1 MIMNRADRGNVVH
14 ERAMFDPIVL
24 TGLRDHLLAIESRKN
39 VAADLNERE
48 RAAVERG
55 ESSDALRMD
64 SRWYEVWRTL
74 SPAGRALLGPF
85 SLVRFPVQVR
95 HVRGESHK
103 VPWHQDA
110 GYIRLLGTNAPRQ
123 VITCF
128 IPLDPDPQARTTLQF
143 AELESNGE
151 FEHRKA
157 GAFGAG
163 IEQLAPKRVYHFDLA
178 LGDALVF
185 GDHAVHRTYTAPGAK
200 LERCSLEFRLLT
212 PEDGI
217 EGRDYFDVDTSRFIQ
232 KGATDNRP

>member
-1 MIMNRADRGNVVH
+1 MAMTQANRSEVVH
-14 ERAMFDPIVL
+14 ERAMFNPAIL
-24 TGLRDHLLAIESRKN
+24 TELRDYLLAIESNKN
-39 VAADLNERE
+39 SSADLNERE

-64 SRWYEVWRTL
+64 QRWYEVWRTL
-74 SPAGRALLGPF
+74 SPAGRSLLGPF

-128 IPLDPDPQARTTLQF
+128 IPLDPDPQTRTTLQF
-143 AELESNGE
+143 AEMQANVE

-163 IEQLAPKRVYHFDLA
+163 IEQLAPKRIYHFDLA

-185 GDHAVHRTYTAPGAK
+185 GDLAVHRTYTAPGAK
-200 LERCSLEFRLLT
+200 LERCSLEFRLLV
-212 PEDGI
+212 PEDGVA
-217 EGRDYFDVDTSRFIQ
+217 GRDYFDVDTSRFIQ
-232 KGATDNRP
+232 IGSATNRP